1 MRSLSVAVPLAL
13 AATVVLAGCGGNSN
27 SPGVASLGSAA
38 TTTTAGGGGD
48 APSSGSGPGG
58 GGPQFAMRVPD
69 GAKFSA
75 CMRSHGVKNFPDPGS
90 QGTIQIGSSSGIDP
104 SSPTFQA
111 AQSACRKLLPNGG
124 QPSPQQV
131 AQMQH
136 QALAFSACMR
146 KHGLPDFPDPTF
158 TGHGIRMAI
167 RGGPGSDLNPQSPAF
182 QAAQKACQDK
192 LPGKIAAGV
201 AGAK

>member
-1 MRSLSVAVPLAL
+1 MRSLSVAVLLAL
-13 AATVVLAGCGGNSN
+13 AATVMLAGCGGNSN
-27 SPGVASLGSAA
+27 SPSVASLGSPA
-38 TTTTAGGGGD
+38 TTTSAGDGGGTAGGGGTG
-48 APSSGSGPGG
+48 PSNGS
-58 GGPQFAMRVPD
+58 QLIMKMPD
-69 GAKFSA
+69 GARFSA
-75 CMRSHGVKNFPDPGS
+75 CMRAHGVKNFPDPGS
-90 QGTIQIGSSSGIDP
+90 QGTIQVGPSSGIDP
-104 SSPTFQA
+104 GSPTFQA

-124 QPSPQQV
+124 QPTPQQV

-182 QAAQKACQDK
+182 QAARQACQDK

>member
-1 MRSLSVAVPLAL
+1 MRSLSVALPLVV

-27 SPGVASLGSAA
+27 SPSVASLGAA
-38 TTTTAGGGGD
+38 TTTSTGGGD
-48 APSSGSGPGG
+48 APSSNTGSGGAGG
-58 GGPQFAMRVPD
+58 GLMMKMPD

-75 CMRSHGVKNFPDPGS
+75 CMRAHGVRNFPDPGS
-90 QGTIQIGSSSGIDP
+90 QGAINIGPSSGIDP

-131 AQMQH
+131 AKMQH

-146 KHGLPDFPDPTF
+146 SHGLPDFPDPTF
-158 TGHGIRMAI
+158 TGNRIRMAI

-182 QAAQKACQDK
+182 QAAQKACQGK